1 MGMTDGQRVDALR
14 AIALLAPHGATL
26 TACVRPNRRS
36 HAQVIHPEAD
46 TIASTGFA
54 VLTAT
59 KVPFTFLY
67 FATTT
72 YDFVAFLTNNATG
85 AAYPAVSGATFEK
98 AELLIPPPPLLKKFG
113 DATIPM
119 AEEIHTLQRQIPNL
133 RRTRDLL
140 LPRLLSGQVNLT
152 TKKEN

>member
-1 MGMTDGQRVDALR
+1 M
-14 AIALLAPHGATL
+14 
-26 TACVRPNRRS
+26 RPDPN
-36 HAQVIHPEAD
+36 

-54 VLTAT
+54 VLTPT

-72 YDFVAFLTNNATG
+72 DDFVAFLTNNATG
-85 AAYPAVSGATFEK
+85 AAYPAVTAATFER
-98 AELLIPPPPLLKKFG
+98 ADLLVPPLSLLEKFG

-119 AEEIHTLQRQIPNL
+119 AEQIHALQGQIHNL

-140 LPRLLSGQVNLT
+140 LPRLLAGQVNV
-152 TKKEN
+152 KAA

>member
-1 MGMTDGQRVDALR
+1 M
-14 AIALLAPHGATL
+14 
-26 TACVRPNRRS
+26 
-36 HAQVIHPEAD
+36 HPEPD

-72 YDFVAFLTNNATG
+72 DDFVAFLTNNATG
-85 AAYPAVSGATFEK
+85 AAYPAVTASTFEK
-98 AELLIPPPPLLKKFG
+98 AELLVPPAPLLKKFG
-113 DATIPM
+113 GATIPM
-119 AEEIHTLQRQIPNL
+119 AEEIHTLQRQIQNL

-140 LPRLLSGQVNLT
+140 LPRLLSGQIDV
-152 TKKEN
+152 KETLDHA